1 MVQQFQDFLS
11 QMNVEKLNV
20 ENNKENNTTTIDFQY
35 EGLSYLFVYD
45 NDDTNYFRLMLPN
58 ITQIDDVNRDKVL
71 NAINYINY
79 KLKVVKAII
88 IDNVSVWLSAEQ
100 FTPTSKVNMDTIF
113 YRFLVLLKI
122 AIEEYRS
129 KLKD

>member
-88 IDNVSVWLSAEQ
+88 IDDVSVWLSAEQ

>member
-20 ENNKENNTTTIDFQY
+20 ENNKDNNTTTIDFQY

-45 NDDTNYFRLMLPN
+45 NDDTNYFRLMLPD
-58 ITQIDDVNRDKVL
+58 IARIDDANKGKVL
-71 NAINYINY
+71 DAINYVNY

-88 IDNVSVWLSAEQ
+88 INNVSVWLSVEQ
-100 FTPTSKVNMDTIF
+100 FTPASNVNMDTIF
-113 YRFLVLLKI
+113 YRFLILLKT

-129 KLKD
+129 KLND